1 MSKQLLLILVSPRI
15 PVALPTPDK
24 SHDVV
29 AVNHSGEDE
38 QGQHQ
43 VGTAFISSGKDLI
56 EIIYYDAVF
65 YQ

>member
-1 MSKQLLLILVSPRI
+1 MSKQLLLILVSPGI

-24 SHDVV
+24 SQEYI
-29 AVNHSGEDE
+29 AMNHLGEDE
-38 QGQHQ
+38 QGQHE
-43 VGTAFISSGKDLI
+43 VGTSFISSGKDLI

>member
-1 MSKQLLLILVSPRI
+1 MSSICRSQEYI
-15 PVALPTPDK
+15 AM
-24 SHDVV
+24 
-29 AVNHSGEDE
+29 NHLGEDE
-38 QGQHQ
+38 QGQHE